1 MRKII
6 ANIDCRINNEY
17 YSKGEE
23 IKNLSYEQIIKAN
36 ELGYIEPLNTKELV
50 EIEKELKQPK
60 TFKKE
65 DL

>member
-6 ANIDCRINNEY
+6 ANIDCRINNDY

-23 IKNLSYEQIIKAN
+23 IKNLTYEQIVKAN

-50 EIEKELKQPK
+50 EIEKDLKQPR
-60 TFKKE
+60 KKE